1 MLMKYREAYKQFES
15 DTYEDDEKM
24 RKRQRTHRGE
34 NQQLP
39 RRQQETHYDEQ
50 FSFHIDCVLFERLE
64 QVTYSYI
71 EHTQIKSNKLK
82 ESIEFV

>member
-39 RRQQETHYDEQ
+39 RR
-50 FSFHIDCVLFERLE
+50 
-64 QVTYSYI
+64 
-71 EHTQIKSNKLK
+71 
-82 ESIEFV
+82 

>member
-1 MLMKYREAYKQFES
+1 MYVENKDFSIERKEHKYVTLRMLMKYREAYKQFES

-39 RRQQETHYDEQ
+39 RR
-50 FSFHIDCVLFERLE
+50 
-64 QVTYSYI
+64 
-71 EHTQIKSNKLK
+71 
-82 ESIEFV
+82 